1 MKIAVYINEESLQG
15 QLCDSVA
22 EAINNLLAVIN
33 TLASNQSVEVS
44 VLTSS
49 AIFSKR
55 VCAGTGLT
63 LAQLDKTDHDLFV
76 KFKEV
81 LDKGKYWDKDVSV
94 QQPDAL
100 YLYRE
105 QPVNGTSV
113 AEARESA
120 ETGSSAMLVSLP
132 DTDYV
137 GTTVNIEKDGIGMEV
152 PHAMAT
158 ADVFD
163 FLMGKGIALKYDC
176 SKFLRVDD
184 MQTVLV
190 DATQFAKTNHK
201 VQGRTVYER
210 IGKDEYWYVDNQN
223 KDGSVHLEVFPMSD
237 GSSLGTCDIED
248 VNKFKVATKREQAKK
263 RPLKF

>member
-81 LDKGKYWDKDVSV
+81 LDKGKQASRTFPPPAAQTDTRLPAK
-94 QQPDAL
+94 
-100 YLYRE
+100 R
-105 QPVNGTSV
+105 
-113 AEARESA
+113 RSA
-120 ETGSSAMLVSLP
+120 DLCIQRPRNPL
-132 DTDYV
+132 
-137 GTTVNIEKDGIGMEV
+137 
-152 PHAMAT
+152 
-158 ADVFD
+158 
-163 FLMGKGIALKYDC
+163 C
-176 SKFLRVDD
+176 
-184 MQTVLV
+184 
-190 DATQFAKTNHK
+190 
-201 VQGRTVYER
+201 QGRAR
-210 IGKDEYWYVDNQN
+210 Q
-223 KDGSVHLEVFPMSD
+223 
-237 GSSLGTCDIED
+237 
-248 VNKFKVATKREQAKK
+248 
-263 RPLKF
+263 

>member
-15 QLCDSVA
+15 QLCDCIA

-33 TLASNQSVEVS
+33 TLASNQSVDVS

-49 AIFSKR
+49 AIFSKQ

-63 LAQLDKTDHDLFV
+63 LAQLDKTDHDLFM
-76 KFKEV
+76 KFREI
-81 LDKGKYWDKDVSV
+81 LDKGKYWDKDVFV
-94 QQPDAL
+94 QHPDSL
-100 YLYRE
+100 YLYRK

-113 AEARESA
+113 AAVRESA
-120 ETGSSAMLVSLP
+120 ETGSAALLVSLP
-132 DTDYV
+132 GTDYV
-137 GTTVNIEKDGIGMEV
+137 GKNVNIEKDGIGMEI
-152 PHAMAT
+152 PHVMTT

-163 FLMGKGIALKYDC
+163 FLAGKGIALKYDR

-190 DATQFAKTNHK
+190 DATQFAKTIHK

-210 IGKDEYWYVDNQN
+210 IGKDEYWYVDNLH
-223 KDGSVHLEVFPMSD
+223 KDGSVHLEVFRMSD
-237 GSSLGTCDIED
+237 GSFLGTCDIED
-248 VNKFKVATKREQAKK
+248 VDKFKEATKREQAKK
-263 RPLKF
+263 EPLKF